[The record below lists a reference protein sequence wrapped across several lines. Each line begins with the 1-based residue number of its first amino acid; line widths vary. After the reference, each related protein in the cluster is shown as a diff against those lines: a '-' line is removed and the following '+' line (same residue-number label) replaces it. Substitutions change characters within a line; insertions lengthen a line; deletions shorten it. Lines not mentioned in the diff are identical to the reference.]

1 MGLVVPFTAFQHYT
15 IRKNYVQGTRFFLVH
30 RSSPFENFSV
40 QSVDHFSGRALPEQA
55 SFGTQ
60 ARAVE
65 VMVQL
70 LHLTIDLWL
79 APGSHEQELSQLYLL
94 LNTGRVVPAPDGTPS
109 PSCGLRRSGCGRR
122 GAPGSCAADPRLCP
136 SVRRQHSE
144 CSFLIFRPLPSC
156 QMVGSIPVSD
166 IMATRHGISRMTLPV
181 TCPAPWK
188 TNCVHRN
195 IS

>member
-1 MGLVVPFTAFQHYT
+1 MSKEPV
-15 IRKNYVQGTRFFLVH
+15 ILVH
-30 RSSPFENFSV
+30 RSSSLENFSV
-40 QSVDHFSGRALPEQA
+40 QSMDHFSGRALPEQA

-65 VMVQL
+65 VMAQL

-79 APGSHEQELSQLYLL
+79 APGSHERELSQLYLL

-109 PSCGLRRSGCGRR
+109 HGLRRSDCGRR
-122 GAPGSCAADPRLCP
+122 WAPGSCVAHHRLCP

-144 CSFLIFRPLPSC
+144 CSFLIFCPLLSC
-156 QMVGSIPVSD
+156 QMVGSTLASD
-166 IMATRHGISRMTLPV
+166 ITATRNGISCMTLPV